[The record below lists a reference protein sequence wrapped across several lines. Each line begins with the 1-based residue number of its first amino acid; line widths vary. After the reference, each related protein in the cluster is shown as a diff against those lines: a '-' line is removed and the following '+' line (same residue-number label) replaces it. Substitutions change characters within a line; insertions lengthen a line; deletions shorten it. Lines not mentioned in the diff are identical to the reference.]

1 MEKSDPQNALGIAV
15 AYVIERFITTGAYTD
30 QPNII
35 TEYGST
41 DKSNLH
47 NLFIDLIAN
56 DMYEFCSAKYGHNI
70 SIKSYDEYTYH
81 YAEKNGIFRYTPLY
95 MMRYFIDGTW
105 KVWDPVTYDV
115 EIYKAYAKKINMS

>member
-81 YAEKNGIFRYTPLY
+81 YAEK
-95 MMRYFIDGTW
+95 MVYFDILRF
-105 KVWDPVTYDV
+105 
-115 EIYKAYAKKINMS
+115 I